1 MVQDSAGQE
10 FNDDLTLQIRGVDAV
25 PHHQADPNADPSHGT
40 IALTLDTS
48 RGPLRAL
55 LDQADGSTG
64 AALFFSGARAGP
76 HEVLGPGDNVYETL
90 AHALPAQGIT
100 TLRLFYRQAGQ
111 FDESVLDVLAGCSFL
126 TGVGVQRIAVVGH
139 SFGGAVAIKAGQLAP
154 AVKAVAAL
162 SSQTHGTRQVNLMRK
177 PLLLIHGTRDN
188 VLHMAASED
197 IYARAREPKQLVLVD
212 GAGHRLQEGAQ
223 QLFDELE
230 PFLLAHLGPTAS
242 P

>member
-25 PHHQADPNADPSHGT
+25 PHQRLDPDADPNHGT
-40 IALTLDTS
+40 IALTLDTT
-48 RGPLRAL
+48 RGTLRAL
-55 LDQADGSTG
+55 LNPANGKTG
-64 AALFFSGARAGP
+64 AVLFFGGARPGP
-76 HEVLGPGDNVYETL
+76 HEVLGPGDHVFETL
-90 AHALPAQGIT
+90 AHGLPAQGVA
-100 TLRLFYRQAGQ
+100 TLRLFYRHAGQ

-126 TGVGVQRIAVVGH
+126 SGVGAQRIALVGH
-139 SFGGAVAIKAGQLAP
+139 SFGGAVAIKAAQLAP
-154 AVKAVAAL
+154 AVGAVVAL
-162 SSQTHGTRQVNLMRK
+162 SSQLYGTRQVNLMRK

-197 IYARAREPKQLVLVD
+197 IYARAREPKQLVLVE
-212 GAGHRLQEGAQ
+212 GAGHRLREGAQ

-230 PFLLAHLGPTAS
+230 PFLLEHVGPTRS